1 MIETEF
7 QAGAVTLT
15 ALDNQGGGTVIIGL
29 HGYMD
34 NAASLEP
41 LAPFLHNFRF
51 IALDMAGHGSST
63 HRPYG
68 SHYNLVDY
76 LQDLHAMIEHQGF
89 EQVVLLGHSLGGIL
103 ATMYAGIFPDK
114 VIGVVSIDACGPLT
128 ESADTTAAQ
137 LKDSIES
144 RYKRSRNRLKVVDL
158 EQAVAARCQISDIGE
173 SHARAILQR
182 NLTQDAGGHYFW
194 ASDPKLRT
202 RSNLRLTEE
211 QAKALMASI
220 TCPVYF
226 AAASDSFKNLRERYG
241 QRASW
246 FKHAQCDYFT
256 GGHHVHMEKP
266 EEIGP
271 AVAHFVEQL

>member
-15 ALDNQGGGTVIIGL
+15 ALDNQGSGKVIIGL

-41 LAPFLHNFRF
+41 LAPFLHSYRF
-51 IALDMAGHGSST
+51 IALDLAGHGNSS

-68 SHYNLVDY
+68 AHYNLADY
-76 LQDLHAMIEHQGF
+76 LQDLHAFIEHQEF
-89 EQVVLLGHSLGGIL
+89 DDVILLGHSLGGIL
-103 ATMYAGIFPDK
+103 ATMYAGIFPAK
-114 VIGVVSIDACGPLT
+114 VSGVISIDACGPLT

-137 LKDSIES
+137 LKSSIES
-144 RYKRSRNRLKVVDL
+144 RFKRSRNRLKVVDL
-158 EQAVAARCQISDIGE
+158 EKAVAARCQISDLSE
-173 SHARAILQR
+173 PHVRAILQR

-202 RSNLRLTEE
+202 LSNLRFTEE
-211 QAKALMASI
+211 QAKALMQAI

-226 AAASDSFKNLRERYG
+226 AAAENSFKEVSTIYPQREK
-241 QRASW
+241 W
-246 FKHAQCDYFT
+246 FKNARCEYFS
-256 GGHHVHMEKP
+256 GGHHIHMEKP
-266 EEIGP
+266 EEVGP
-271 AVAHFVEQL
+271 AVVTFVEQL